1 MLDTVKPVAKR
12 YEYER
17 MTAEQ
22 FRQALEQVGLS
33 EGRFAR
39 LFGTIP
45 KRVRSW
51 AAGEEDIPHAAL
63 VMLALMTMPGAV
75 DMAERVTDSVISD
88 TRTPDRD

>member
-1 MLDTVKPVAKR
+1 MLDTLKPVAKR

-17 MTAEQ
+17 MTAAQ

-39 LFGTIP
+39 LYGVIP

-63 VMLALMTMPGAV
+63 LMLSLLTLPGAV

-88 TRTPDRD
+88 TRERN

>member
-1 MLDTVKPVAKR
+1 MLDIVKPVAKR
-12 YEYER
+12 YEYDR
-17 MTAEQ
+17 MTAGQ

-39 LFGTIP
+39 LYGVIP

-63 VMLALMTMPGAV
+63 LVLSLMTLPGAV

-88 TRTPDRD
+88 TRTDDRN

>member
-1 MLDTVKPVAKR
+1 MLDTLKPVAKR

-17 MTAEQ
+17 MTAAQ
-22 FRQALEQVGLS
+22 FRQALDQVGLS

-39 LFGTIP
+39 LYGVIP

-63 VMLALMTMPGAV
+63 VMLSLMTMPGAV

-88 TRTPDRD
+88 TRERD

>member
-1 MLDTVKPVAKR
+1 MLDTLKPVAKR

-17 MTAEQ
+17 MTAGQ

-39 LFGTIP
+39 LYGVIP

-63 VMLALMTMPGAV
+63 LMLSLLTLPGAV

-88 TRTPDRD
+88 TRERD

>member
-1 MLDTVKPVAKR
+1 MLDTLKPVAKR

-17 MTAEQ
+17 MTAAQ

-39 LFGTIP
+39 LYGTIP
-45 KRVRSW
+45 KRIRSW

-63 VMLALMTMPGAV
+63 VMLSLMTMPGAV

-88 TRTPDRD
+88 TRERD

>member
-1 MLDTVKPVAKR
+1 MLDTLKPVAKR

-17 MTAEQ
+17 MTAGQ

-39 LFGTIP
+39 LYGVIP

-63 VMLALMTMPGAV
+63 LVLSLLTLPGAV

-88 TRTPDRD
+88 TREQA

>member
-12 YEYER
+12 YDYDR
-17 MTAEQ
+17 MTAGQ

-39 LFGTIP
+39 LYGTIP

-63 VMLALMTMPGAV
+63 LALSLLTLPGAIE
-75 DMAERVTDSVISD
+75 MAERVTDSVISD
-88 TRTPDRD
+88 TRAADRD

>member
-12 YEYER
+12 YEYDR
-17 MTAEQ
+17 MTAAQ

-39 LFGTIP
+39 LYGTVP

-63 VMLALMTMPGAV
+63 VMLSLMTMPGAV
-75 DMAERVTDSVISD
+75 EMAERVTDSVISD
-88 TRTPDRD
+88 TRDQA

>member
-17 MTAEQ
+17 MTAAQ

-39 LFGTIP
+39 LYGTIP

-51 AAGEEDIPHAAL
+51 AAGEEDVPHAAL
-63 VMLALMTMPGAV
+63 VMLSLMTLPGAV
-75 DMAERVTDSVISD
+75 EMAERVTDSVIRD
-88 TRTPDRD
+88 TRSD

>member
-51 AAGEEDIPHAAL
+51 VAGEEDIPHAAL
-63 VMLALMTMPGAV
+63 VMLSLMTMPGAL

-88 TRTPDRD
+88 TRTTDRD

>member
-17 MTAEQ
+17 MSAAQ
-22 FRQALEQVGLS
+22 FRQALDQVGLS

-39 LFGTIP
+39 LYGTVP

-63 VMLALMTMPGAV
+63 VMLSLMTMPGAV

-88 TRTPDRD
+88 TRNN

>member
-17 MTAEQ
+17 MTAAQ

-39 LFGTIP
+39 LYGVIP

-63 VMLALMTMPGAV
+63 VMLSLLTMPGAM

-88 TRTPDRD
+88 TRTD